1 MIAEINHRC
10 PLQLP
15 LISHRAGL
23 WPSSHLPLRNRI
35 ALCSWFVHFF
45 ARKCHQISGIREGVR
60 PWLLGANEARPRSD
74 IRKVHHHV
82 LGFVHF
88 IFSAI
93 PKKSVEGGNFLRARR
108 MPRFFPSRP
117 VRIYELRAHMAV
129 ERLHQIALSV
139 RPDIGIRPPRPIAI
153 AILRGHKFPCPQKA
167 LAQQDGRRD
176 TSGILNSSLIAL
188 RNFSVQRKKP
198 RSREENQQYYSLALH
213 SAPEVFPW
221 YLDE

>member
-1 MIAEINHRC
+1 MIAEINHRW

-15 LISHRAGL
+15 LISHRAWL

-74 IRKVHHHV
+74 IRKMHHHV
-82 LGFVHF
+82 LRFIHF

-93 PKKSVEGGNFLRARR
+93 RKKSVEGGNFLRVRR

-117 VRIYELRAHMAV
+117 VRIYELRAHVAV
-129 ERLHQIALSV
+129 ECVHQITLSV
-139 RPDIGIRPPRPIAI
+139 RPDIGIRPPRPIGI
-153 AILRGHKFPCPQKA
+153 AILRGHKFPCPQKS
-167 LAQQDGRRD
+167 LAHRDGRRD
-176 TSGILNSSLIAL
+176 PSGILNLRGLPCGTFL
-188 RNFSVQRKKP
+188 RNERNRDHEKK
-198 RSREENQQYYSLALH
+198 NQQNYSLALH
-213 SAPEVFPW
+213 RCSRGISW